1 MCTYVFLC
9 TQMYHSTE
17 EEGSSEYSSS
27 QGRERGKGVCLFPRT
42 RRIVPG
48 TYVNVAKMF
57 PGKR

>member
-1 MCTYVFLC
+1 
-9 TQMYHSTE
+9 MYHSTE